1 MSTDMCLSF
10 KINSFMITCI
20 ICKLIFSQKIRDLGS
35 VSTKKGM
42 VSDGGGGVTMVK
54 FFFVFLDDSCY

>member
-1 MSTDMCLSF
+1 MSTDMCSSF

-42 VSDGGGGVTMVK
+42 VSDGGGLPLCK
-54 FFFVFLDDSCY
+54 LFFAFLDDSDHV